1 MSLPVLVILV
11 VVGIAAI
18 VLAVHLTGGT
28 RTAVLA
34 DEAAARARFAVDHP
48 REQPAGVRLTLS
60 RDAAFLDLDGSR
72 TGIVQSFGGHFLTR
86 VVSAADV
93 ARLERVA
100 SASLVIVTSDFT
112 WRGGRFDFA
121 SAADADAVAARL
133 ALPALEQRRTA

>member
-28 RTAVLA
+28 RTAVIE
-34 DEAAARARFAVDHP
+34 DEASAKARFAVDHP

-60 RDAAFLDLDGSR
+60 RDAAFLDLDGGR
-72 TGIVQSFGGHFLTR
+72 TGIVRSFGGHFLTR
-86 VVSAADV
+86 IVGAADV
-93 ARLERVA
+93 VRLERA
-100 SASLVIVTSDFT
+100 AAATLVIVPRDFT

-121 SAADADAVAARL
+121 SVADADAVAARL
-133 ALPALEQRRTA
+133 TAAASERSRRA

>member
-34 DEAAARARFAVDHP
+34 DEAAARARFAVDYP

-60 RDAAFLDLDGSR
+60 RDAAFLDLADGR
-72 TGIVQSFGGHFLTR
+72 TGIVRAFGGQFLTR
-86 VVSAADV
+86 IVAASDLARVERPSATALVVV
-93 ARLERVA
+93 ARDL
-100 SASLVIVTSDFT
+100 T
-112 WRGGRFDFA
+112 WRGGSFDFA

-133 ALPALEQRRTA
+133 MAAAPERLRRA